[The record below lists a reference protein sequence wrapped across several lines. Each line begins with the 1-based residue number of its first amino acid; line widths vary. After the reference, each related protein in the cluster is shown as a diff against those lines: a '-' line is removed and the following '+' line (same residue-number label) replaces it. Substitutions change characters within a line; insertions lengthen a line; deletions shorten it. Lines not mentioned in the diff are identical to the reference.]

1 MFRKILNKYK
11 NFSLPVKAAF
21 WYTLCNFF
29 NKGLSLLSTP
39 IFTRLM
45 SVEDY
50 GTFVIFQSWF
60 SIIIIFTSLNM
71 FMSGYTK
78 GLILYEKD
86 RKKFSSSLLG
96 LTTTL
101 TIGLLIA
108 YVINMDFFTNLFE
121 LSPYLMI
128 FMFLEL
134 LFMPAL
140 EFWMAEQRFDYKYK
154 NVIFV
159 SAGMNFICLLVS
171 VISVV
176 IFKDKISARVI
187 SDVLSKVLF
196 GLVIFVIIFKS
207 GKKYYDKKYWNY
219 SLKFNIPLLP
229 HYLSNY
235 VLSQSDRIM
244 IAKMVGKVQ
253 SAYYSV
259 SYSIS
264 NVLLLLVLALNN
276 ALTPFIYKSIK
287 ANKIKEINKIVTPSI
302 LLVGLISIFV
312 MALAPEVVYVFAG
325 NKYMEAVKVIPPV
338 AASVYFIYIYSM
350 FSNVEYYYQKNILIA
365 FATTISAGLNLVL
378 NYIFIKK
385 YGYVAAGYTTFV
397 CYILLSL
404 LHFIFYK
411 KIIKKELPGIKNI
424 YNNTV
429 ILIVSIFIIF
439 FMISMTYLYNSIFR
453 YVVLLLSV
461 LILIIFRKKIFEIY
475 NGIKNSK

>member
-397 CYILLSL
+397 CYILLYFTKCTSFCFFPFKNGESSPL
-404 LHFIFYK
+404 FYFYVYFTIF
-411 KIIKKELPGIKNI
+411 
-424 YNNTV
+424 
-429 ILIVSIFIIF
+429 
-439 FMISMTYLYNSIFR
+439 
-453 YVVLLLSV
+453 
-461 LILIIFRKKIFEIY
+461 
-475 NGIKNSK
+475 

>member
-302 LLVGLISIFV
+302 LLVGLISILV

-350 FSNVEYYYQKNILIA
+350 FSNVEYYYQKNVLIA

-424 YNNTV
+424 FNNTV
-429 ILIVSIFIIF
+429 ILIVSIFIMF
-439 FMISMTYLYNSIFR
+439 FMISMAYLYNSIFR

>member
-253 SAYYSV
+253 STYYSV

-453 YVVLLLSV
+453 YVVLLLSL

>member
-171 VISVV
+171 
-176 IFKDKISARVI
+176 
-187 SDVLSKVLF
+187 
-196 GLVIFVIIFKS
+196 
-207 GKKYYDKKYWNY
+207 
-219 SLKFNIPLLP
+219 
-229 HYLSNY
+229 
-235 VLSQSDRIM
+235 
-244 IAKMVGKVQ
+244 
-253 SAYYSV
+253 
-259 SYSIS
+259 
-264 NVLLLLVLALNN
+264 LLL
-276 ALTPFIYKSIK
+276 
-287 ANKIKEINKIVTPSI
+287 
-302 LLVGLISIFV
+302 
-312 MALAPEVVYVFAG
+312 
-325 NKYMEAVKVIPPV
+325 
-338 AASVYFIYIYSM
+338 
-350 FSNVEYYYQKNILIA
+350 
-365 FATTISAGLNLVL
+365 
-378 NYIFIKK
+378 
-385 YGYVAAGYTTFV
+385 
-397 CYILLSL
+397 
-404 LHFIFYK
+404 
-411 KIIKKELPGIKNI
+411 
-424 YNNTV
+424 
-429 ILIVSIFIIF
+429 
-439 FMISMTYLYNSIFR
+439 
-453 YVVLLLSV
+453 
-461 LILIIFRKKIFEIY
+461 
-475 NGIKNSK
+475 

>member
-302 LLVGLISIFV
+302 LLVGLLSILV

-350 FSNVEYYYQKNILIA
+350 FSNVEYYYQKNVLIA

-385 YGYVAAGYTTFV
+385 YGYVAAGYTTLV

-424 YNNTV
+424 FNNTV
-429 ILIVSIFIIF
+429 ILIVSIFIMF
-439 FMISMTYLYNSIFR
+439 FMISMAYLYNSIFR

>member
-312 MALAPEVVYVFAG
+312 MALAPEVVYLFAG